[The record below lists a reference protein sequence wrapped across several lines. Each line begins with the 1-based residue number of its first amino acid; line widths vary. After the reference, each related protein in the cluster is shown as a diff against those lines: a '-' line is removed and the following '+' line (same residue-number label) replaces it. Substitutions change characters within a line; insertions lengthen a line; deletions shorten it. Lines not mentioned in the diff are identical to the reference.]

1 MAKKYII
8 FFLLLAVLFL
18 IFFYQKNIFFGLDKI
33 NLSSQAL
40 TDLRL
45 ENQGLRQEIKVLQDK
60 LDLKSQ
66 PYLTARVYS
75 RYPFDDNQTLIINIG
90 SKDGVKVGWPVLAAE
105 NYLLGKIISVKADI
119 SEVRTIFSPDWKS
132 EVKIGQGNLPGIEA
146 VLAGGRQPTLE
157 LIPAD
162 AKINLGDEVISASPA
177 LPLGLFVGKIS
188 EITPE
193 PAASLQQ
200 AKLRTDYD
208 PNKLGKVFI
217 ISGYEGIN

>member
-18 IFFYQKNIFFGLDKI
+18 IFFFQKNIFLGLDKI
-33 NLSSQAL
+33 RLSNQAL

-45 ENQGLRQEIKVLQDK
+45 ENQGLWQEVN
-60 LDLKSQ
+60 DLKIKLNLESQ

-75 RYPFDDNQTLIINIG
+75 RYPFDDNQTLIIDVG
-90 SKDGVKVGWPVLAAE
+90 SKDGVEVGWPVLAAE
-105 NYLLGKIISVKADI
+105 NYLLGKIIKVKADV
-119 SEVRTIFSPDWKS
+119 SEVRTIFSPDWKN
-132 EVKIGQGNLPGIEA
+132 EVKIGQAGIEA
-146 VLAGGRQPTLE
+146 VLVGGRQPTLE
-157 LIPAD
+157 LVPAD
-162 AKINLGDEVISASPA
+162 AGINPGDEVINASPD

-188 EITPE
+188 EIIPQ
-193 PAASLQQ
+193 PAASLKQ
-200 AKLRTDYD
+200 AKLRIDYD

>member
-1 MAKKYII
+1 
-8 FFLLLAVLFL
+8 
-18 IFFYQKNIFFGLDKI
+18 
-33 NLSSQAL
+33 
-40 TDLRL
+40 L

-132 EVKIGQGNLPGIEA
+132 EVKIGQGNPPAQAGIEA
-146 VLAGGRQPTLE
+146 VLVGGRQPTLE
-157 LIPAD
+157 FISAD
-162 AKINLGDEVISASPA
+162 AKINPGDEITSASPG
-177 LPLGLFVGKIS
+177 LPLGLFVGKVS
-188 EITPE
+188 EIIPH
-193 PAASLQQ
+193 PAVSLQQ

-217 ISGYEGIN
+217 ISDYEGIN